1 MPANSAIQEGI
12 KRQTITN
19 ELIRRIFN
27 CSRNQPE
34 TEAAIKEATNDYM
47 EAMKISGYD
56 EKTRKETVVAAFKGI
71 AGKLR
76 QASEENKPLH
86 RHKEDGA
93 GDRFKRKISAKS
105 NWFNK
110 RKKTPKHVTKLPTIN
125 TSRTNKKKRKP
136 AKPVPTLPRK
146 VDSRPI
152 ESVVFIPYTK
162 GGRLQKELQ
171 SQDDKLTASLSLG
184 RTCYVERAGTKLK
197 EKIVNKNPWTRM
209 NGGCG
214 RQTCYPCKST
224 KGAGISCRHESVCY
238 ELVCLRC
245 EENKKR
251 TIYIGETSTR
261 ENIRTYE
268 AI

>member
-1 MPANSAIQEGI
+1 MPANSAMPEGI

-27 CSRNQPE
+27 CYRNQPE

-47 EAMKISGYD
+47 EAMKISGYE
-56 EKTRKETVVAAFKGI
+56 EKTRKETVVAAFKGM

-93 GDRFKRKISAKS
+93 GDRFNRKISAKS
-105 NWFNK
+105 N
-110 RKKTPKHVTKLPTIN
+110 IN

-251 TIYIGETSTR
+251 TIYIGETRTR
-261 ENIRTYE
+261 VNIQTYE